1 MQRCNWSQVTVE
13 VATFL
18 CPWLGLTTCGC
29 NVSHI
34 PGWSTYLH
42 LFTLSCS
49 YLHWFALICTYLH
62 LFALICSYLHWFA
75 FICTY
80 LHLFAL
86 YVVNFGTTLHL
97 PRAKQSKG
105 RSAVQTLILA
115 RSQSSSVAMRAFC
128 LHLLVT
134 FVSALHTGGAMQ
146 QVKQFQAGFGRG
158 REGLEGAGPLSGK
171 SNPWNCWSDPFWS
184 CLPRLSWF
192 LLQIHWAPRRTYF
205 SPVPGL
211 SAPVLVFVRITTSN
225 LMTLFVSTPDTVV
238 CKRLGSEEKHSEGTH
253 WHGIHPADWLAIRN
267 HKACLIVFLGKSI
280 QSLVKPLQCIESVSI
295 HIEILIQQTKVSA
308 LQCRSKR

>member
-1 MQRCNWSQVTVE
+1 MQWCNWSQVTVE

-192 LLQIHWAPRRTYF
+192 LVQIHWAPRWTYF